1 MISTY
6 WFQFRFQFLFKI
18 TETRSQ
24 WTEYC
29 LFVLGWSLTTYLVL
43 IYQVFWMKV
52 ELKYIYMSNISMLYY
67 SYIRQKFSLLS
78 SSFGFRISEKR
89 IYRTDSI
96 AIAFPCRK
104 RNFIDVDPLPC
115 TLPHLKTFAY
125 SLSFFFAHKYS
136 RAGSRHKRI
145 HDSYA
150 QRVCQRGRGWW
161 GMSPCSKG
169 RPTV

>member
-1 MISTY
+1 
-6 WFQFRFQFLFKI
+6 
-18 TETRSQ
+18 
-24 WTEYC
+24 
-29 LFVLGWSLTTYLVL
+29 
-43 IYQVFWMKV
+43 MKL

-89 IYRTDSI
+89 IYRTDI

-125 SLSFFFAHKYS
+125 SLSFFPAHVSLPINTRELAVIIKDS
-136 RAGSRHKRI
+136 MIHMRSGCAKGERA
-145 HDSYA
+145 DEA
-150 QRVCQRGRGWW
+150 CLLAARGA
-161 GMSPCSKG
+161 
-169 RPTV
+169 RPFNDTLIIL